1 MSWERPVRCK
11 KTLYAAWTLKHK
23 PKSLTEV
30 VGNRDAIQKF
40 VDWVK
45 SWDKGIPKQRSAFL
59 YGPPGIGKTVS
70 VEAVANDY
78 QMELVEKNASDY
90 RTEDAVRHF
99 AGLASQYKSLFGGKR
114 IILFDELDGL
124 TGTADKGGVAA
135 ITDIVKN
142 AQCPIVLIANNAYDP
157 RFTNL
162 RNYCLLIEFKK
173 PPTSEVLKHLNRICT
188 REGIQADENALKFIA
203 QRSEGDV
210 RSAVNDLQALAQG
223 KKKLTYDDVSWLS
236 YRDRQD
242 TIFNVLRMIIYGRT
256 CVGAKQAVDMA
267 DVDIDMLFEW
277 LYENVPAHLT
287 DPHDLARAMDALSMA
302 DVYRGRIRSTQ
313 DWSLTRYVI
322 DYMTAGVAMAR
333 KNTKSSGW
341 IPFKFPTRIQM
352 LSRSKAERNMQLSIG
367 YKIKRKCHMS
377 AVRASKEVIPY
388 LKIIFKNN
396 EEMAAGIA
404 KWLDLDAE
412 MVEYLAGASDKADAI
427 NKLLVAKS

>member
-1 MSWERPVRCK
+1 
-11 KTLYAAWTLKHK
+11 LYAAWTVKHK
-23 PKSLTEV
+23 PKSLAEV
-30 VGNRDAIQKF
+30 VGNKEAIQKF
-40 VDWVK
+40 VDWIK
-45 SWDKGIPKQRSAFL
+45 SWDKGVPKQRAVFL

-78 QMELVEKNASDY
+78 RLEFIEKNASDY
-90 RTEDAVRHF
+90 RTEDAVRRF
-99 AGLASQYKSLFGGKR
+99 AGLASQYRSLFGGKR

-157 RFTNL
+157 RFTSL

-173 PPTSEVLKHLNRICT
+173 PAASEVLKHLNRICT
-188 REGIQADENALKFIA
+188 HEDIQADENALKFIA

-223 KKKLTYDDVSWLS
+223 KKKLTYEDVSWLS
-236 YRDRQD
+236 YRDRQN

-256 CVGAKQAVDMA
+256 CVGAKQAMDMV
-267 DVDIDMLFEW
+267 DVDVDMLFEW

-287 DPHDLARAMDALSMA
+287 DPSDLATAMNSLSMA

-313 DWSLTRYVI
+313 NWSLTRYVI

-352 LSRSKAERNMQLSIG
+352 LSRSKAERNMRLSIG
-367 YKIKRKCHMS
+367 RKIKRKCHMS

-396 EEMAAGIA
+396 EEMAAGTA

-412 MVEYLAGASDKADAI
+412 MIEYLAGTSDKADAI